1 MQAGGAARESPPVL
15 WLCGRS
21 PSQDTSALTLNLKR
35 PAHGALWPCAG
46 FCANVSQHR
55 MLLALSAIGIGTVA
69 GWSLSGFEVSAKNL
83 LVCLLMLSFL
93 VIETKVICQ
102 GISIGILSIAMIAT
116 FGFRLLLRALYMAR
130 TLRRM

>member
-1 MQAGGAARESPPVL
+1 
-15 WLCGRS
+15 
-21 PSQDTSALTLNLKR
+21 
-35 PAHGALWPCAG
+35 
-46 FCANVSQHR
+46 

-83 LVCLLMLSFL
+83 LVCLLMLCFL